1 VPRPTLTERLEGL
14 MERVQ
19 TLEAALNRQQA
30 IAESA
35 VKYLEKQLVDRA
47 RAEEQLH
54 NKFAELTAKNAAL
67 DEKCRTL
74 EKHSDRTWQ
83 VWLALL
89 VAGVGLLVSLLKK

>member
-1 VPRPTLTERLEGL
+1 VPRPTLTERFEELT
-14 MERVQ
+14 ERVRVQ
-19 TLEAALNRQQA
+19 EASLDRQRVATELAVEHLERQLA
-30 IAESA
+30 
-35 VKYLEKQLVDRA
+35 DRA
-47 RAEEQLH
+47 RVAEQLQARV
-54 NKFAELTAKNAAL
+54 AELMAKNATL